1 MLAIKIVMNNLVSI
15 ITPSYNSSKF
25 IEETIQSVL
34 AQTYTEWELLITD
47 DCSTDKTVEIVERY
61 VAQDSRI
68 KLFVLEQNS
77 GAATARNNSLAKAK
91 GKYIAFLDSDDLWY
105 PQKLAKQLSYMEEH
119 NCAFTF
125 SNYALINEN
134 GLDINKIIRVPKKV
148 TYHRYLRNTIIG
160 CLTVMIDKE
169 KVGDFYMPNIPT
181 SQDMA
186 TWLSIMKKGVVAYG
200 IPKVLAQ
207 YRLVE
212 HSNSAKK
219 IKASRDVWRV
229 YRDIEHLPYVYALF
243 CFFGYAINAIVKR
256 L

>member
-1 MLAIKIVMNNLVSI
+1 MNQLVSI
-15 ITPSYNSSKF
+15 ITPAYNSSKF

-34 AQTYTEWELLITD
+34 AQTYTDWELLITD
-47 DCSTDKTVEIVERY
+47 DCSTDKTVEIVEKY
-61 VAQDSRI
+61 VTRDSRI
-68 KLFVLEQNS
+68 KLFVLDQNS
-77 GAATARNNSLAKAK
+77 GAAAARNNSLARAQ
-91 GKYIAFLDSDDLWY
+91 GKYIAFLDSDDLWL
-105 PQKLAKQLSYMEEH
+105 PQKLALQLSYMQEH
-119 NCAFTF
+119 DCAFSF
-125 SNYALINEN
+125 SDYTLMNED
-134 GLDINKIIRVPKKV
+134 GVDLNKVIHAPKKIN
-148 TYHRYLRNTIIG
+148 YHQYLRNTIIG
-160 CLTVMIDKE
+160 CLTVIIDKE
-169 KVGDFYMPNIPT
+169 TVGDFYMPNIPT

-186 TWLSIMKKGVVAYG
+186 TWLSIMKKGIVAYG

-243 CFFGYAINAIVKR
+243 CFLGYAINAILKR

>member
-1 MLAIKIVMNNLVSI
+1 MNDLVSI
-15 ITPSYNSSKF
+15 ITPSYNSSRF
-25 IEETIQSVL
+25 ISDTIESVL
-34 AQTYTEWELLITD
+34 AQSYTNWELLITD
-47 DCSTDKTVEIVERY
+47 DCSTDKTVEIVEKY
-61 VAQDSRI
+61 VTRDSRI
-68 KLFVLEQNS
+68 KLFVLDQNS
-77 GAATARNNSLAKAK
+77 GAAAARNNSLARAQ
-91 GKYIAFLDSDDLWY
+91 GKYIAFLDSDDLWL
-105 PQKLAKQLSYMEEH
+105 PQKLALQLSYMQEH
-119 NCAFTF
+119 NCEF
-125 SNYALINEN
+125 SFSDYTLMNED
-134 GLDINKIIRVPKKV
+134 GVDLNKVIHAPKKIN
-148 TYHRYLRNTIIG
+148 YHHYLRNTIIG
-160 CLTVMIDKE
+160 CLTVIIDKE

-243 CFFGYAINAIVKR
+243 CFLGYAINAILKR